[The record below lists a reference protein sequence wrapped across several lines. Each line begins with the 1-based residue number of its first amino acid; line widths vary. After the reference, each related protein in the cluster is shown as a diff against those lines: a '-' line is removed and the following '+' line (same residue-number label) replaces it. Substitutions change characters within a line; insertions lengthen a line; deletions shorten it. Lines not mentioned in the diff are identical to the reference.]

1 MKLND
6 YIQKTRNTL
15 QKQGMAAVFSKTGA
29 HIKRVIRQRTFKPY
43 TIQKV
48 VEGEDIT
55 FYIGDVIGEE
65 WYPALKPRVPEQAWL
80 KDHIRPGDLVADC
93 GAHHGMISVLCSK
106 WVGPNGR
113 VVAFE
118 ALPGN
123 ADIVRRNK
131 ELNHADNLEV
141 IHSAVGREPGSIRFT
156 LDSNASVARDNDR
169 HTIEVPIVN
178 LDAIFTDRAPDFIK
192 IDVEGHEIEVLKGAM
207 RVMSTAPGFNIEVHC
222 IMFDHPLA
230 KVRELIDLLDLS
242 RYNTWIQLEYYDE
255 PIPYDSNVHTP
266 EFIVGF
272 DKVNLFAVPKHRDA

>member
-1 MKLND
+1 MKFND
-6 YIQKTRNTL
+6 YIQKTRNTF
-15 QKQGMAAVFSKTGA
+15 QKQGIGAVLSKTGT
-29 HIKRVIRQRTFKPY
+29 HLKRVVRQRTFRPY

-65 WYPALKPRVPEQAWL
+65 WYPALKERVPEQAWL
-80 KDHIRPGDLVADC
+80 KSHIRPGDLVADC
-93 GAHHGMISVLCSK
+93 GAHHGMISILCSK
-106 WVGPNGR
+106 WVGPQGR

-141 IHSAVGREPGSIRFT
+141 RQQAVGRESGSIRFT
-156 LDSNASVARDNDR
+156 LDSNASVARVDVK
-169 HTIEVPIVN
+169 HSIEVPMIN
-178 LDAIFTDRAPDFIK
+178 LDAAFPDQLPDFIK
-192 IDVEGHEIEVLKGAM
+192 IDVEGHEIEVLKGAH
-207 RVMSTAPGFNIEVHC
+207 RVMSSAPAFNIELHC
-222 IMFDHPLA
+222 IMYDRPLD

-242 RYNTWIQLEYYDE
+242 RYTTWIQLEYYDD
-255 PIPYDSNVHTP
+255 PIPYSTSVHTP
-266 EFIVGF
+266 EFIIGY